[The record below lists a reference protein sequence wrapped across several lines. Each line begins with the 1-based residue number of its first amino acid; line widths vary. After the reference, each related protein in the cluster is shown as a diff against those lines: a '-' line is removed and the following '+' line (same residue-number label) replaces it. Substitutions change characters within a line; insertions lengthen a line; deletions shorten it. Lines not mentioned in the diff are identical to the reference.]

1 MSTDVRERR
10 RLKKEWGR
18 IRVKERCY
26 VSKEIGENEEN
37 GYYAAGICPFLLIH
51 DPDTGKSEL
60 SMLLVKEIRNGSV
73 KLNFLGG
80 KRERG
85 ELPNETSYRE
95 FLEETGGLLEKEK
108 GTVKQLIEDKTNQR
122 LWLNDGRYILISL
135 SSPDDWLNLPSR
147 FNRLKEEHGYDS
159 SGESRDDGLELK
171 NPTNDH
177 SDDNKE
183 LTQDEELKTKGL
195 AWVPIRDLGGSM
207 IKPQLSHFLKSIFQ
221 LSVFEEFVN
230 CLPYNPEIFEIAKYF
245 ETQKWHSSAP
255 MKRRREDSY
264 YNIYNGR
271 SRRRLN
277 DGREYPRRRRDFTYH
292 QYQYQNPR
300 EFYNSSWG
308 HGYH

>member
-1 MSTDVRERR
+1 MSTDDTERR

-18 IRVKERCY
+18 IRVRERCY

-37 GYYAAGICPFLLIH
+37 GFYAAGICPFLLIH

-95 FLEETGGLLEKEK
+95 FLEETGGLLEEEK
-108 GTVKQLIEDKTNQR
+108 GTVKQLIEDKKNQR
-122 LWLNDGRYILISL
+122 LWLNDGRYILVSL
-135 SSPDDWLNLPSR
+135 PSPEHWLNLPSR
-147 FNRLKEEHGYDS
+147 FNSFREEHGYDS
-159 SGESRDDGLELK
+159 SRESSDDGLEKK
-171 NPTNDH
+171 NPANDR
-177 SDDNKE
+177 SEDNKE
-183 LTQDEELKTKGL
+183 LTHDEELKTKGL
-195 AWVPIRDLGGSM
+195 AWIPVRDLGGSM

-230 CLPYNPEIFEIAKYF
+230 CLPFNPEIFEIAKYF
-245 ETQKWHSSAP
+245 ETQKWLSSAP
-255 MKRRREDSY
+255 MKRPREDSF

-271 SRRRLN
+271 RRRRLN
-277 DGREYPRRRRDFTYH
+277 DGREYPPRHRDYGYH
-292 QYQYQNPR
+292 QYHQYPR
-300 EFYNSSWG
+300 EFHRSWG
-308 HGYH
+308 ERYY